1 MQEFANAHSM
11 RKEILSLMIKD
22 GLEDDCYLEMLD
34 YTIDL
39 FESQGLG
46 TEYYGYHNINHE
58 LEVTY
63 VSLLAINQEKI
74 QLTEEDKKYLYVAAL
89 FHDFDPQKNVDKPHE
104 ESVLKFISTDR
115 KLQKLLNSSKIDLE
129 IIKVLILRTTY
140 PWSGEIRKNAEIEIE
155 KCFERSE
162 ITKNKPEAQKHI
174 MELGWYLSVVDRI
187 SGYALGD
194 FTKAM
199 EMAKMNAHALAWRPS
214 IIVRT
219 SVAYF
224 EELLNKETS
233 MLKAILKE
241 LPKEMRKNF
250 FDTVLSFMRIREQE
264 VSIQADYL
272 YENLKLIPTIE
283 NQSIQE
289 DAEFAQTLYNIFL
302 ELPKEMRKNFFDTI
316 LSFMRIR
323 EQEVS
328 IQANYSYENLKL
340 IPTIENQSIQED
352 EEFAQTLY
360 DIFLELPKP
369 LQFGKENFK
378 ESIKDPKTII
388 NTLRLNN
395 NKGEIVGFAK
405 GGPLETYQLR
415 EEIRDENYGLKN
427 TVFLE
432 PLALKM
438 GYWGLRGGSEM
449 RHMFIMQAHSMKYKF
464 MTSFALRDVIRARID
479 KEEAEFVQVF
489 DPERWDYYRVRL

>member
-1 MQEFANAHSM
+1 MQKFANTHSM
-11 RKEILSLMIKD
+11 RNEILSLMTQH

-39 FESQGLG
+39 FESRGLG

-74 QLTEEDKKYLYVAAL
+74 QFTEEDKKYLYVAAL

-104 ESVLKFISTDR
+104 KSVLEFILKDK
-115 KLQKLLNSSKIDLE
+115 KLRQFMADAKIDLE

-140 PWSGEIRKNAEIEIE
+140 PWSGDIRKEAEKEIK
-155 KCFERSE
+155 KCFETSE
-162 ITKNKPEAQKHI
+162 LTKNDQQLQQHI
-174 MELGWYLSVVDRI
+174 MEIGWYLSVVDRI
-187 SGYALGD
+187 GGYALGD

-214 IIVRT
+214 IIIRT
-219 SVAYF
+219 AVAYF
-224 EELLNKETS
+224 EEILNKEMS
-233 MLKAILKE
+233 MSKSILKA

-250 FDTVLSFMRIREQE
+250 FDTVLSFMRIRQQE
-264 VSIQADYL
+264 VTIQADYA

-283 NQSIQE
+283 NQKQQA
-289 DAEFAQTLYNIFL
+289 DPEFIQTLF
-302 ELPKEMRKNFFDTI
+302 
-316 LSFMRIR
+316 
-323 EQEVS
+323 
-328 IQANYSYENLKL
+328 
-340 IPTIENQSIQED
+340 
-352 EEFAQTLY
+352 

-378 ESIKDPKTII
+378 ESIMEPETII
-388 NTLRLNN
+388 NTLRLNDSN
-395 NKGEIVGFAK
+395 GEIVGFSK
-405 GGPLETYQLR
+405 GGPLEKYQLR

-427 TVFLE
+427 TIFLE

-449 RHMFIMQAHSMKYKF
+449 RHMFIMQAHSMKYKY
-464 MTSFALRDVIRARID
+464 MTSFALRDVIKARID
-479 KEEAEFVQVF
+479 KEEAEFVALF
-489 DPERWDYYRVRL
+489 DPERWDYYRVKL